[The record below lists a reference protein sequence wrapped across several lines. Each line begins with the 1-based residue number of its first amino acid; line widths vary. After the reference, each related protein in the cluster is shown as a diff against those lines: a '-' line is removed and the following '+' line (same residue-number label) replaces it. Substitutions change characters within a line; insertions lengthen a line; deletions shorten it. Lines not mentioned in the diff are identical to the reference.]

1 MISDSKIIKL
11 LDQLTHGEVK
21 ELTPVFDPKSTK
33 SVEYPLANK
42 LLAQSNSFT
51 LQLLEDLTRLGY
63 LVKKFYDKVLFCP
76 VCNST
81 NLGYTTYCPKCGSG
95 YILRSL
101 VFEHPSCGFIGIE
114 KEFKNE
120 TGHLCPKCHR
130 ELNLIGSDYNSP
142 GYYYKCYN
150 CGELSATPT
159 EKWHCRQCSAI
170 FRKDEIREV
179 CLFSYAI
186 NEEKKGKLQVERI
199 PKTRIA
205 DFLIQDGYEVQTSVK
220 VAGRSGA
227 EHEIDLLATK
237 HSGPFEHRI
246 VVGFASAESEVDSE
260 EVIKLYAKAYDVNA
274 QDIIL
279 IALPRLSPDAVHF
292 ARHYRIRVFEA
303 EDLDKIETDFSSK
316 PDIKP
321 NP

>member
-1 MISDSKIIKL
+1 VINDSKVIKL
-11 LDQLTHGEVK
+11 LDQLTHGEVT
-21 ELTPVFDPKSTK
+21 ELTPVFDPKSAK
-33 SVEYPLANK
+33 CVEYPVANK
-42 LLAQSNSFT
+42 ILEQSNSFT

-63 LVKKFYDKVLFCP
+63 LVKKFYDKIFFCP

-81 NLGYTTYCPKCGSG
+81 DLRYSTYCPKCGSG

-101 VFEHPSCGFIGIE
+101 VFEHPSCGFIGTE

-120 TGHLCPKCHR
+120 TGHLCPKCQR
-130 ELNLIGSDYNSP
+130 ELHLIGSDYNSP

-150 CGELSATPT
+150 CNELSIAPV

-170 FRKDEIREV
+170 FKKDEIREV

-186 NEEKKGKLQVERI
+186 NLDKKGALPVEQI
-199 PKTRIA
+199 PKNRIA
-205 DFLIQDGYEVQTSVK
+205 NFLIQDGYEVQTSVK
-220 VAGRSGA
+220 VTGRSGA

-237 HSGPFEHRI
+237 QSGPFEHRI
-246 VVGFASAESEVDSE
+246 VIGFASAEKEVDSE

-279 IALPRLSPDAVHF
+279 IALPHLSPDAVHF

-303 EDLDKIETDFSSK
+303 DDLDKIEADFTAK